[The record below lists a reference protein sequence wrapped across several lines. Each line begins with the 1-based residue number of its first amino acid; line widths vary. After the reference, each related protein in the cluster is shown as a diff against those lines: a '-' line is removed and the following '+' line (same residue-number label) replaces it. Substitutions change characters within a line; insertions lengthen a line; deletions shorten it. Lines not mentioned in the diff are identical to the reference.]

1 MDEDLG
7 TMITDFRVAI
17 LGLGGVG
24 GYFGA
29 KLAGHYSTSNNVQVI
44 FLARGENE
52 KIIRSN
58 GLKLITPQGDQIVS
72 PSLVSSN
79 PAEIGFVDLLICCV
93 KSYDLETSI
102 LSLKPCINDSTII
115 LPLLNGVDASERI
128 KNIFRDTQVWQGC
141 AYLISRLI
149 APGVVRQ
156 TGGLS
161 SLHFGSENSDKEGLH
176 YCETLFMSA
185 GIDAHLSDNITRTM
199 WEKFLFISTIATV
212 TSSLDLCIGDILTNP
227 QHKELLTN
235 LLTELKAMAD
245 AKKIPLPQNIV
256 QATMD
261 KFATLPYESTSS
273 MHSDFQKG
281 GRTEVDSLTGYVARL
296 GKELH
301 IATPYYDL
309 MLDDLLNK
317 SRRIDR

>member
-1 MDEDLG
+1 M
-7 TMITDFRVAI
+7 TTRFRIAI
-17 LGLGGVG
+17 VGLGGVG

-29 KLAGHYSTSNNVQVI
+29 KLAGQYSTSKNVDII

-58 GLKLITPQGDQIVS
+58 GLKLLTPQGDQVVS
-72 PSLVSSN
+72 PSLLSSN
-79 PAEIGFVDLLICCV
+79 PAEIGPVDLVICCV

-102 LSLKPCINDSTII
+102 RSLEPCITNSTII

-149 APGVVRQ
+149 APGVVKQ
-156 TGGLS
+156 TGDLS
-161 SLHFGSENSDKEGLH
+161 SLHFGSENGDKEALH
-176 YCETLFMSA
+176 YCETLFVSA
-185 GIDAHLSDNITRTM
+185 GIDAHLSNNITRTM

-212 TSSLDLCIGDILTNP
+212 TSSLNLCIGGILKNP

-235 LLTELKAMAD
+235 LLTELKSIAD
-245 AKKIPLPQNIV
+245 AMKISLPANIV
-256 QATMD
+256 QTTMD
-261 KFATLPYESTSS
+261 KFGTLPYESTSS

-281 GRTEVDSLTGYVARL
+281 GRTEVDSLTGYVTRL
-296 GKELH
+296 GKDLH
-301 IATPYYDL
+301 VPTPYYDL